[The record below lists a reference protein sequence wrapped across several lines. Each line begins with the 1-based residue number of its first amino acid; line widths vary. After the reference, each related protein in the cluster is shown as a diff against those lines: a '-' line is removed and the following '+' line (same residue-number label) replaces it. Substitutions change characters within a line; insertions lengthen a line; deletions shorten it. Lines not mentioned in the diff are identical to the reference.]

1 VRVASLVA
9 LLPPRVRRFG
19 WDSLVRNSVWI
30 LATSATNLIA
40 GFGFVFIVTRNW
52 EPHQVGVSASVL
64 SGMGLA
70 ALIADL
76 GVGATLIQTLP
87 RQATDAAWSTLLN
100 TFLSVGACAGLVA
113 GVGAAL
119 VIRLVVPATAP
130 LIDSP
135 EGILLVVLGV
145 PSFVVGSLV
154 VTSFV
159 AARRSEVMLLQ
170 TVLSTAL
177 RLSLVLLLAHS
188 TDRAI
193 GIAAS
198 TILTSF
204 VMAPL
209 GLLVLVPYV
218 RRGHRRLQRAS
229 LRSAREARGMF
240 AGHYLINLAGAGPVI
255 LMPLLVAARLSA
267 SDAAFYYAAWAVGA
281 ALFSISGS
289 VASSLFAEGS
299 HDSAA
304 LPRLVRRSAVV
315 TICVLTPAMGVSA
328 LLGDRILHLFGS
340 DYAHRGLGVFLLVV
354 GSAIPQAM
362 TTIYVSVLRVAGH
375 LTQAV
380 CLYVAIGTVA
390 MTGAWFLLP
399 GLGVTGAG
407 VAWLGG
413 QTLGAFAA
421 CVAWARARTRAPGR
435 LAQSGL

>member
-1 VRVASLVA
+1 VASLAA
-9 LLPPRVRRFG
+9 LLPSGIRRFG

-40 GFGFVFIVTRNW
+40 GFAFVFIVTRNW

-76 GVGATLIQTLP
+76 GVAATLIQTLP
-87 RQATDAAWSTLLN
+87 RQTSDAAWSTLLN

-119 VIRLVVPATAP
+119 VTRLAVPATTS

-135 EGILLVVLGV
+135 EGILLVVVGV

-159 AARRSEVMLLQ
+159 AERRSEIMLLQ

-198 TILTSF
+198 TILASF
-204 VMAPL
+204 VMVPL
-209 GLLVLVPYV
+209 GLFVLVPYV
-218 RRGHRRLQRAS
+218 RRGHRRLRRTS

-240 AGHYLINLAGAGPVI
+240 AGHYLINLAGAGPVL
-255 LMPLLVAARLSA
+255 LMPVLVATRLSA
-267 SDAAFYYAAWAVGA
+267 SDAAYYYAAWAVGG
-281 ALFSISGS
+281 ALFSISSS

-299 HDSAA
+299 HDTAA

-315 TICVLTPAMGVSA
+315 TICLLTPAMAVSA

-340 DYAHRGLGVFLLVV
+340 EYAHRGVGLFLLVV

-362 TTIYVSVLRVAGH
+362 ITIYVSVLRVAGL

-380 CLYVAIGTVA
+380 YLYVATGAVA
-390 MTGAWFLLP
+390 MAGAWFLLP

-407 VAWLGG
+407 VAWFGG
-413 QTLGAFAA
+413 QTLGACVA
-421 CVAWARARTRAPGR
+421 CVAWARARARAPER
-435 LAQSGL
+435 LAPSEI